1 MTPLLLN
8 SISLMALFF
17 VSIWLLYLNHRIL
30 QVTKDI
36 YYLTQHI
43 DQVSVELVV
52 LTGQMVTNLSMPE
65 PVLKDVKALGPLR
78 LTTSPRLR

>member
-17 VSIWLLYLNHRIL
+17 VSMWLLYLNHRIL

-36 YYLTQHI
+36 YYLTHHI
-43 DQVSVELVV
+43 DQVSVELVI
-52 LTGQMVTNLSMPE
+52 LTEQMVTNLSIPE
-65 PVLKDVKALGPLR
+65 PVLKTISTYGR
-78 LTTSPRLR
+78 T